1 MSHQRLN
8 HLVSVLE
15 QLSMAA
21 QQLNRT
27 IDDNRPQQ
35 QAIEQRMTARQ
46 QQAAP
51 LGHGRL
57 SDQVVARTTRHST
70 AGAGP
75 SGAARA
81 RPDGGMG
88 QSREQAMRP
97 RH

>member
-8 HLVSVLE
+8 QLVSVLE
-15 QLSMAA
+15 QLSVAA

-27 IDDNRPQQ
+27 IDDSRPHQ

-75 SGAARA
+75 SGSARA